1 MRFAD
6 RNAFVSFMTADQP
19 IRPANIAN
27 IVAINQGRRPLT
39 MDQPH
44 ARGLTAEA
52 VADLQ
57 ARGHLIVDTRRSPQ
71 FGAGH
76 IAGALNVHLSSPEFE
91 QRVGWVAPADV
102 PLVLVLDRDDEADR
116 ALEALAFVGLDARV
130 AGYLAGGVDTWAR
143 AGRELETV
151 EQIDVRALHA
161 RLARG
166 SGPRVIDVRE
176 QAEWNAGHIQGASRL
191 SYKLLEA
198 HLGELAL
205 APGTEVALVC
215 HSGARSSMAA
225 SMLKR
230 HGLRRVANIAGGM
243 QAWAAADLPV
253 ADGAGC
259 ALPGA

>member
-1 MRFAD
+1 MCHWF
-6 RNAFVSFMTADQP
+6 SCSTATTKRTGRSRHSPSSDSTLAS
-19 IRPANIAN
+19 RATWPAAWT
-27 IVAINQGRRPLT
+27 P
-39 MDQPH
+39 
-44 ARGLTAEA
+44 
-52 VADLQ
+52 
-57 ARGHLIVDTRRSPQ
+57 
-71 FGAGH
+71 
-76 IAGALNVHLSSPEFE
+76 
-91 QRVGWVAPADV
+91 
-102 PLVLVLDRDDEADR
+102 
-116 ALEALAFVGLDARV
+116 
-130 AGYLAGGVDTWAR
+130 
-143 AGRELETV
+143 GREPGASWR
-151 EQIDVRALHA
+151 QSNRFDVRALHA